1 MFYRKKVLGAFAKFR
16 KATISF
22 VVSVCPFIRLFV
34 LPRGTTLLP
43 LNGFSL
49 NLIFENF

>member
-1 MFYRKKVLGAFAKFR
+1 MFYGEKFLGAFVKFR

-22 VVSVCPFIRLFV
+22 VVTVCPIIRLFV

-43 LNGFSL
+43 LNGFS
-49 NLIFENF
+49 